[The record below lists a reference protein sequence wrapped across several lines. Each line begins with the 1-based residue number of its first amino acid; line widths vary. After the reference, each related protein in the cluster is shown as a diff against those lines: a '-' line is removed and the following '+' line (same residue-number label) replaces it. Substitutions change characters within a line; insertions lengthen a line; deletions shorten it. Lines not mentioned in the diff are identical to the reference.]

1 MKRKLLI
8 ALTVAALAAT
18 GVVAAVS
25 IAATDPTQSATVP
38 VTGTAADGMTFA
50 GTMTVTGA
58 AVQDGQNVVFGT
70 ISGTLQD
77 AAGNTVGSVTAAPV
91 EAPVAGDPCT
101 LLSFSIGPIDISV
114 AGIGV
119 HIDPIGAS
127 VTLSGLLGTILC
139 PLLGLTTTTTPA

>member
-1 MKRKLLI
+1 MKRRILI

-18 GVVAAVS
+18 GVIAAVG
-25 IAATDPTQSATVP
+25 IAAAGSGPSATVP
-38 VTGTAADGMTFA
+38 VTGTAAGGLTFA

-58 AVQDGQNVVFGT
+58 AVQDGQNVALGT

-77 AAGNTVGSVTAAPV
+77 AAGNTVGSVTAVPV
-91 EAPVAGDPCT
+91 AATVAGDPCT
-101 LLSFSIGPIDISV
+101 LLSFSIGPIDINV
-114 AGIGV
+114 IGIAV

-127 VTLSGLLGTILC
+127 VTLSGLLGNILC